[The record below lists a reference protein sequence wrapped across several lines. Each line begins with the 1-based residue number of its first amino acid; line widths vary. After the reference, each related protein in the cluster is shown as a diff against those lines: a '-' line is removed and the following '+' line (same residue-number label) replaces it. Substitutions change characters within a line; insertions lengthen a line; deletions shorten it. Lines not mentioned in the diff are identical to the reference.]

1 MKKSLI
7 LLSAVAIIALTGCTS
22 AEKPMKEMVIT
33 ETENQF
39 VMEDIDVSK
48 KTLEELIVFNEE
60 GVTIRKEGN
69 NLVLSMPELVLF
81 DFNKYEVKN
90 KVKGSLNTLAKA
102 LEENPDKKKKKK
114 KKTDFIGS
122 EGYNLELS
130 VKRAKSIRNYL
141 VDRGVKSSNISIEGY
156 GKQNPI
162 ANNATAAGRAK
173 NRRVEFIIS
182 RDSLFNFIFL
192 CLFNTVSF

>member
-102 LEENPDKKKKKK
+102 LEENPDIRIKIDGY
-114 KKTDFIGS
+114 TDFIGS
-122 EGYNLELS
+122 EGDNLELS
-130 VKRAKSIRNYL
+130 VKRAKAIKNYL

-182 RDSLFNFIFL
+182 RDSL
-192 CLFNTVSF
+192 

>member
-7 LLSAVAIIALTGCTS
+7 LLSAAAIIALTGCTS

-48 KTLEELIVFNEE
+48 KSLEELIVFNEE

-102 LEENPDKKKKKK
+102 LEENPDIRIKIDGY
-114 KKTDFIGS
+114 TDFIGS

-130 VKRAKSIRNYL
+130 VKRAKAIKNYL

-173 NRRVEFIIS
+173 NIRVEFIIS
-182 RDSLFNFIFL
+182 RDSL
-192 CLFNTVSF
+192 

>member
-1 MKKSLI
+1 MKKSLV
-7 LLSAVAIIALTGCTS
+7 LLSVLAVLSLTGCSS

-33 ETENQF
+33 DTENQF

-102 LEENPDKKKKKK
+102 LEENPDIRIKIDGY
-114 KKTDFIGS
+114 TDFIGS
-122 EGYNLELS
+122 EGYNLDLS
-130 VKRAKSIRNYL
+130 VKRANSIKSYL
-141 VDRGVKSSNISIEGY
+141 VGRGVNSSNISIEGY

-182 RDSLFNFIFL
+182 RNSL
-192 CLFNTVSF
+192 

>member
-7 LLSAVAIIALTGCTS
+7 LLSAAAIIALTGCTS

-102 LEENPDKKKKKK
+102 LEENPDIRIKIDGY
-114 KKTDFIGS
+114 TDFVGS

-182 RDSLFNFIFL
+182 RDSL
-192 CLFNTVSF
+192 

>member
-102 LEENPDKKKKKK
+102 LGENPDIRIKIDGY
-114 KKTDFIGS
+114 TDFIGS

-130 VKRAKSIRNYL
+130 VKRAKAIKNYL

-182 RDSLFNFIFL
+182 RDSL
-192 CLFNTVSF
+192 

>member
-1 MKKSLI
+1 MKKNLI

-102 LEENPDKKKKKK
+102 LEENPDIRIKIDGY
-114 KKTDFIGS
+114 TDFIGS

-130 VKRAKSIRNYL
+130 VKRAKAIKNYL

-173 NRRVEFIIS
+173 NRRV
-182 RDSLFNFIFL
+182 
-192 CLFNTVSF
+192 

>member
-7 LLSAVAIIALTGCTS
+7 LLSAAAIIALTGCTS

-102 LEENPDKKKKKK
+102 LEENPDIRIKIDGY
-114 KKTDFIGS
+114 TDFIGS

-130 VKRAKSIRNYL
+130 VKRAKSIKNYL

-182 RDSLFNFIFL
+182 RDSL
-192 CLFNTVSF
+192 

>member
-7 LLSAVAIIALTGCTS
+7 LLSVAAIIALTGCTS

-102 LEENPDKKKKKK
+102 LEENPDIRIKIDGY
-114 KKTDFIGS
+114 TDFIGS

-182 RDSLFNFIFL
+182 RDSL
-192 CLFNTVSF
+192 

>member
-1 MKKSLI
+1 
-7 LLSAVAIIALTGCTS
+7 
-22 AEKPMKEMVIT
+22 MVIT

-102 LEENPDKKKKKK
+102 LEENPDIRIKIDGY
-114 KKTDFIGS
+114 TDFIGS

-130 VKRAKSIRNYL
+130 VKRAKAIKNYL

-182 RDSLFNFIFL
+182 RDSL
-192 CLFNTVSF
+192 

>member
-7 LLSAVAIIALTGCTS
+7 LLSAAAIIALTGCTS
-22 AEKPMKEMVIT
+22 AEKTMKEMVIT

-102 LEENPDKKKKKK
+102 LEENPDIRIKIDGY
-114 KKTDFIGS
+114 TDFIGS

-182 RDSLFNFIFL
+182 RDSL
-192 CLFNTVSF
+192 

>member
-90 KVKGSLNTLAKA
+90 KVKGSLNILAKA
-102 LEENPDKKKKKK
+102 LEENPDIRIKIDGY
-114 KKTDFIGS
+114 TDFIGS

-130 VKRAKSIRNYL
+130 VKRAKAIKNYL

-182 RDSLFNFIFL
+182 RDSL
-192 CLFNTVSF
+192 

>member
-102 LEENPDKKKKKK
+102 L
-114 KKTDFIGS
+114 
-122 EGYNLELS
+122 
-130 VKRAKSIRNYL
+130 
-141 VDRGVKSSNISIEGY
+141 
-156 GKQNPI
+156 
-162 ANNATAAGRAK
+162 
-173 NRRVEFIIS
+173 
-182 RDSLFNFIFL
+182 
-192 CLFNTVSF
+192 

>member
-60 GVTIRKEGN
+60 GVTIRKERN

-102 LEENPDKKKKKK
+102 LEENPDIRIKIDGY
-114 KKTDFIGS
+114 TDFIGS

-130 VKRAKSIRNYL
+130 VKRAKAIKNYL

-182 RDSLFNFIFL
+182 RDSL
-192 CLFNTVSF
+192 

>member
-7 LLSAVAIIALTGCTS
+7 LLSAAVIIALTGCTS

-102 LEENPDKKKKKK
+102 LEENPDIRIKIDGY
-114 KKTDFIGS
+114 TDFIGS

-182 RDSLFNFIFL
+182 RDSL
-192 CLFNTVSF
+192 

>member
-7 LLSAVAIIALTGCTS
+7 LLSALVVLALTGCSS

-33 ETENQF
+33 DTENQF

-90 KVKGSLNTLAKA
+90 KIKGSLNTLAKA
-102 LEENPDKKKKKK
+102 LEENPDMRIKIDGY
-114 KKTDFIGS
+114 TDFIGS
-122 EGYNLELS
+122 EGYNLDLS
-130 VKRAKSIRNYL
+130 VKRANAIKSYL
-141 VDRGVKSSNISIEGY
+141 VGRGVDSSNISIEGY

-162 ANNATAAGRAK
+162 ANNATALGRAR

-182 RDSLFNFIFL
+182 RNSL
-192 CLFNTVSF
+192 

>member
-7 LLSAVAIIALTGCTS
+7 LLSAAAIIALTGCTS

-102 LEENPDKKKKKK
+102 LEENPDIRIKIDGY
-114 KKTDFIGS
+114 TDFIGS

-130 VKRAKSIRNYL
+130 VIIAKSI
-141 VDRGVKSSNISIEGY
+141 
-156 GKQNPI
+156 
-162 ANNATAAGRAK
+162 
-173 NRRVEFIIS
+173 
-182 RDSLFNFIFL
+182 
-192 CLFNTVSF
+192 

>member
-1 MKKSLI
+1 MKKNLI

-90 KVKGSLNTLAKA
+90 KVKGSLNILAKA
-102 LEENPDKKKKKK
+102 LEENPDIRIKIDGY
-114 KKTDFIGS
+114 TDFIGS
-122 EGYNLELS
+122 EVTAS
-130 VKRAKSIRNYL
+130 T
-141 VDRGVKSSNISIEGY
+141 
-156 GKQNPI
+156 
-162 ANNATAAGRAK
+162 TAAAS
-173 NRRVEFIIS
+173 VIHF
-182 RDSLFNFIFL
+182 LFFMQIL
-192 CLFNTVSF
+192 L

>member
-102 LEENPDKKKKKK
+102 LEENPDIRIKIDGY
-114 KKTDFIGS
+114 TDFIGS

-130 VKRAKSIRNYL
+130 VKRAKAIKNYL

-156 GKQNPI
+156 GKQSPI

-182 RDSLFNFIFL
+182 RDSL
-192 CLFNTVSF
+192 

>member
-1 MKKSLI
+1 
-7 LLSAVAIIALTGCTS
+7 
-22 AEKPMKEMVIT
+22 MKEMVIT
-33 ETENQF
+33 ENENQF

-102 LEENPDKKKKKK
+102 LEENPDIRIKIDGY
-114 KKTDFIGS
+114 TDFIGS

-130 VKRAKSIRNYL
+130 VKRAKAIKNYL

-182 RDSLFNFIFL
+182 RDSL
-192 CLFNTVSF
+192 

>member
-7 LLSAVAIIALTGCTS
+7 LLSVAAIIALTGCTS

-60 GVTIRKEGN
+60 GVTIRREGN

-102 LEENPDKKKKKK
+102 LEENPDIRIKIDGY
-114 KKTDFIGS
+114 TDFIGS

-182 RDSLFNFIFL
+182 RDSL
-192 CLFNTVSF
+192 

>member
-102 LEENPDKKKKKK
+102 LEENPDIRIKIDGY
-114 KKTDFIGS
+114 TDFIGS

-130 VKRAKSIRNYL
+130 VKRAKAIKNYL

-182 RDSLFNFIFL
+182 RDSL
-192 CLFNTVSF
+192 

>member
-1 MKKSLI
+1 MKKNLI

-81 DFNKYEVKN
+81 DFNKYEVKT
-90 KVKGSLNTLAKA
+90 KVKGSLNILAKA
-102 LEENPDKKKKKK
+102 LEENPDIRIKIDGY
-114 KKTDFIGS
+114 TDFIGS

-130 VKRAKSIRNYL
+130 VKRAKAIKNYL

-182 RDSLFNFIFL
+182 RDSL
-192 CLFNTVSF
+192 

>member
-102 LEENPDKKKKKK
+102 LEENPDIRIKIDGY
-114 KKTDFIGS
+114 TDFIGS

-130 VKRAKSIRNYL
+130 VKRAKAIKNYL

-173 NRRVEFIIS
+173 SRRVEFIIS
-182 RDSLFNFIFL
+182 RDSL
-192 CLFNTVSF
+192 

>member
-7 LLSAVAIIALTGCTS
+7 LLSAAAIIALTGCTS

-48 KTLEELIVFNEE
+48 KTLEELIAFNEE

-102 LEENPDKKKKKK
+102 LEENPDIRIKIDGY
-114 KKTDFIGS
+114 TDFIGS

-182 RDSLFNFIFL
+182 RDSL
-192 CLFNTVSF
+192 

>member
-1 MKKSLI
+1 MKKNLI

-90 KVKGSLNTLAKA
+90 KVKGSLNILAKA
-102 LEENPDKKKKKK
+102 LEENPDIRIKIDGY
-114 KKTDFIGS
+114 TDFIGN

-130 VKRAKSIRNYL
+130 VKRAKAIKNYL

-182 RDSLFNFIFL
+182 RDSL
-192 CLFNTVSF
+192 

>member
-1 MKKSLI
+1 
-7 LLSAVAIIALTGCTS
+7 
-22 AEKPMKEMVIT
+22 
-33 ETENQF
+33 
-39 VMEDIDVSK
+39 
-48 KTLEELIVFNEE
+48 
-60 GVTIRKEGN
+60 
-69 NLVLSMPELVLF
+69 MPELVLF

-102 LEENPDKKKKKK
+102 LEENPDIRIKIDGY
-114 KKTDFIGS
+114 TDFIGS

-130 VKRAKSIRNYL
+130 VKRAKAIKNYL

-182 RDSLFNFIFL
+182 RDSL
-192 CLFNTVSF
+192 

>member
-7 LLSAVAIIALTGCTS
+7 LLSAAAIIALTGCTS

-102 LEENPDKKKKKK
+102 LEENPDIRIKIDGY
-114 KKTDFIGS
+114 TDFIGS

-130 VKRAKSIRNYL
+130 VKGAKSIRNYL

-182 RDSLFNFIFL
+182 RDSL
-192 CLFNTVSF
+192 

>member
-1 MKKSLI
+1 MKKNLI
-7 LLSAVAIIALTGCTS
+7 LLSAVAIIVLTGCTS

-90 KVKGSLNTLAKA
+90 KVKGSLNILAKA
-102 LEENPDKKKKKK
+102 LEENPDIRIKIDGY
-114 KKTDFIGS
+114 TDFIGS

-130 VKRAKSIRNYL
+130 VKRAKAIKNYL

-182 RDSLFNFIFL
+182 RDSL
-192 CLFNTVSF
+192 

>member
-69 NLVLSMPELVLF
+69 NLVLSMSELVLF

-102 LEENPDKKKKKK
+102 LEENPDIRIKIDGY
-114 KKTDFIGS
+114 TDFIGS
-122 EGYNLELS
+122 EGYNLDLS
-130 VKRAKSIRNYL
+130 VKRAKSIKNYL

-182 RDSLFNFIFL
+182 RDSL
-192 CLFNTVSF
+192 